1 LLFPELAE
9 QSEWGL
15 LALRI
20 AVGVV
25 FIVHGWPKITGA
37 RGLAA
42 ALGGGEARPAL
53 VGMLTV
59 QGIVESG
66 GGVLLILGVLTQAV
80 VLAFGIIM
88 IGAIFLKMTRWK
100 TGFMAQQTTGWEFD
114 LVLLAASVLVFFT
127 GPGSIA
133 IQSS

>member
-1 LLFPELAE
+1 MLFELAD

-37 RGLAA
+37 RGMAA
-42 ALGGGEARPAL
+42 MMAGGEAKPVL
-53 VGMLTV
+53 VAIFTV
-59 QGIVESG
+59 QGIVEAG
-66 GGVLLILGVLTQAV
+66 GGILLILGVLTQLVAV
-80 VLAFGIIM
+80 AFMVIM
-88 IGAIFLKMTRWK
+88 IGAIVLKIRQWK

-114 LVLLAASVLVFFT
+114 WVLLAANLLLFFT
-127 GPGSIA
+127 GPGEIA
-133 IQSS
+133 IQA

>member
-1 LLFPELAE
+1 MLFPELAE

-20 AVGVV
+20 AVGAV

-37 RGLAA
+37 RGMAA
-42 ALGGGEARPAL
+42 AMGGGEAKPAM
-53 VGMLTV
+53 VGVFTV
-59 QGIVESG
+59 QGVVELG
-66 GGVLLILGVLTQAV
+66 GGVLLILGVLTQLVA
-80 VLAFGIIM
+80 LAFGIIM
-88 IGAIFLKMTRWK
+88 IGAIALKVTQWK

-114 LVLLAASVLVFFT
+114 LVLLASSILLFLT

-133 IQSS
+133 IDWP